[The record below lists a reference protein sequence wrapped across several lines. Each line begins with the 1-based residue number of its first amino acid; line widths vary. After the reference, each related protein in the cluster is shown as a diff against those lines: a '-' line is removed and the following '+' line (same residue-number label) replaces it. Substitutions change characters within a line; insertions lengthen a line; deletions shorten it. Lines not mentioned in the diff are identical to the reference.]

1 MRLRTSIIWGY
12 LEAFPSVFKSLLYL
26 KMKSDVS
33 NRKKDHYSCEKNLL
47 LFYKRGHKRNLFGS
61 CGSGFK
67 KDDLRKDFPEKIFL
81 YKQKISRLVTNG
93 VSKY

>member
-1 MRLRTSIIWGY
+1 MRKMWKKEGKNSLFV
-12 LEAFPSVFKSLLYL
+12 FPFIFCFP
-26 KMKSDVS
+26 
-33 NRKKDHYSCEKNLL
+33 CEKNLL